1 MNLTG
6 ALAVNFSKREELM
19 QEVEVTFYEVALTAN
34 VLEAAERHLGPSNWD
49 FEGAAER
56 SSRAIGD
63 TELTVE
69 EMREL
74 IGDMRADLPGA
85 LEPLH
90 RYMQDPQATRATIML
105 GFMLHGRNTS
115 N

>member
-1 MNLTG
+1 
-6 ALAVNFSKREELM
+6 VNISKQEELM
-19 QEVEVTFYEVALTAN
+19 QEVEITFYELALTAD

-56 SSRAIGD
+56 SSRAVGD

-74 IGDMRADLPGA
+74 IGDMRADLAKA

-90 RYMQDPQATRATIML
+90 RYTQDPQATRATIML
-105 GFMLHGRNTS
+105 GFMLHGRIRRIESMLQDNQ
-115 N
+115 